1 MMATANKTTARETL
15 TFDRRA
21 DAIGRLGER
30 ETGGDIVRCMDIVQ
44 CMDIVRCMTFCRLL
58 IQAIE
63 DPKLAQRSAAPLSYA
78 GMIRIRFR
86 GFVAAATSQAEATP
100 KGWSEL

>member
-1 MMATANKTTARETL
+1 MATANKTTARETL

-30 ETGGDIVRCMDIVQ
+30 ETGG
-44 CMDIVRCMTFCRLL
+44 DIVRCMTFCRLL